1 MTAESPAKH
10 RRNRREQ
17 WARRLSIALPL
28 LPLAV
33 ASIWYA
39 LVAVTSPGPYAPLI
53 FLVVLVYGFP
63 VVLVLGIVLHIVI
76 GVASWSSRATKMF
89 VSCALVI
96 LLYLPAAVFAALYAL
111 MFTL

>member
-1 MTAESPAKH
+1 MTAENPA
-10 RRNRREQ
+10 RPWLNRREQ
-17 WARRLSIALPL
+17 WARRLGIALPL

-63 VVLVLGIVLHIVI
+63 VVLVLGIALHIVV
-76 GVASWSSRATKMF
+76 GAGSWSSRSTKVF
-89 VSCALVI
+89 VSWALGI
-96 LLYLPAAVFAALYAL
+96 LLYLPAVIFAALYAL
-111 MFTL
+111 TFTL